1 MYSYRSNKLLL
12 NNFNVG
18 IRQWILKKENL
29 NFAYF
34 KKGVAVNL
42 KNSRMGGSKL
52 PANQTAPCVIH
63 AKAWLFSIFVIFFT
77 AWKLHF
83 ASSTEKQKTEAEK
96 KPIQNYMDSDKISP
110 PPPSLRTL
118 VKETV
123 SQDFW
128 PLFIW
133 SSNSNWVPYEQEKI
147 ISWNLLK

>member
-77 AWKLHF
+77 AWNLHF

-110 PPPSLRTL
+110 PPPPFVPWLKRL
-118 VKETV
+118 CHKIF
-123 SQDFW
+123 DPF
-128 PLFIW
+128 LFDPPTPTESATTTW
-133 SSNSNWVPYEQEKI
+133 AMTC
-147 ISWNLLK
+147 

>member
-63 AKAWLFSIFVIFFT
+63 AKAWLFSIFVTFFT

-83 ASSTEKQKTEAEK
+83 ASSTENGSREKAYSKLYGQWQNQPPHPFVPWLKRLCHKIFDPFLFDPPTPTESLMNK
-96 KPIQNYMDSDKISP
+96 KKSFHEI
-110 PPPSLRTL
+110 
-118 VKETV
+118 
-123 SQDFW
+123 F
-128 PLFIW
+128 
-133 SSNSNWVPYEQEKI
+133 
-147 ISWNLLK
+147 